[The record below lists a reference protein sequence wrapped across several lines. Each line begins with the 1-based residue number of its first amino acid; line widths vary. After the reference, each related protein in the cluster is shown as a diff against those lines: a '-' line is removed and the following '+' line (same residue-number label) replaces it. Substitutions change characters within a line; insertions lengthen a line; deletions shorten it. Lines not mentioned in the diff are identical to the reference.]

1 MFRDF
6 DADHLC
12 RSVSQLL
19 PRPVRPI
26 GLGKSHLRSSSFL
39 GDWNSD
45 TSTSKISESLE
56 KSTKL
61 SGDLLNKEYKQKA
74 VINGKADLPR
84 TRTTDLDRQ
93 EKNMSDGFDSSG
105 KIFDGYIQSVTA
117 VRNAGNSLG

>member
-6 DADHLC
+6 DEDHLC

-56 KSTKL
+56 RTTKL
-61 SGDLLNKEYKQKA
+61 SGGLQNKEYKQKA
-74 VINGKADLPR
+74 IINGKADLPR
-84 TRTTDLDRQ
+84 RRTVDLDQ
-93 EKNMSDGFDSSG
+93 EQNLSDGFDSSG